1 MGNDPYLVLKRACFS
16 FNKKGQKWLKTIRSL
31 VHDHSFLEYFSWRE
45 CCTINLLASSGNESV
60 VPIHQAWGTL
70 ESTHNVRIHTLF
82 VANDFTFP
90 LAIIVCLWS
99 CQPRESLFGRLDC
112 SVRSTGD
119 YYLITS
125 LTRKTKRGNF
135 LSNWNRF
142 EILYLLYYYLQR
154 KQECN
159 KYWLKKKSLSS
170 MRLFFLYSL
179 Y

>member
-45 CCTINLLASSGNESV
+45 CCTINLLASGNESV

-119 YYLITS
+119 YYLIISPGRQRGEIFFQIEIVSKFYTS
-125 LTRKTKRGNF
+125 YTIT
-135 LSNWNRF
+135 
-142 EILYLLYYYLQR
+142 
-154 KQECN
+154 CN
-159 KYWLKKKSLSS
+159 ENKNVINID
-170 MRLFFLYSL
+170 
-179 Y
+179 